1 MIVVIQCAGSKH
13 DGGSF
18 KTRDGRKVLFVA
30 DPAIAPPSQDLFYAR
45 PDDLADN
52 GTTWR
57 EKLLEYNRTPDR
69 NPLGLLPASAL
80 YKDPVYAR
88 LVERFGS
95 DRTYILSAGWGL
107 IGASFLTPFYDIT
120 FGAVKPPD
128 RYKRRKKGDFYRD
141 FRMLS
146 DDVDDTVV
154 VFASDRYMLLFS
166 DLTSRFTGRR
176 VVFYSTAN
184 PPQVTGCSLE
194 KFRGTR
200 STNWQYDCANALL
213 DRSIEIPGAK
223 I

>member
-1 MIVVIQCAGSKH
+1 MFRRTRS
-13 DGGSF
+13 GSF
-18 KTRDGRKVLFVA
+18 AMLA
-30 DPAIAPPSQDLFYAR
+30 AIRRGSSRVRSFAA
-45 PDDLADN
+45 
-52 GTTWR
+52 
-57 EKLLEYNRTPDR
+57 DR

-120 FGAVKPPD
+120 FSAVKPPD
-128 RYKRRKKGDFYRD
+128 RYKRRKKSDCYRD
-141 FRMLS
+141 FRMLP

-154 VFASDRYMLLFS
+154 VFASDRYMLLFF
-166 DLTSRFTGRR
+166 DLASRFTGRR

-200 STNWQYDCANALL
+200 STNWQCDCANAFL
-213 DRSIEIPGAK
+213 DGSIEIPGAK